1 MAGSSRGFVPAQGRP
16 GPTTSDLAAFLAGF
30 VFLALAWLW
39 LQRSVFVLQ
48 PGDEGIY
55 VYDSLL
61 ASRGTVPYLD
71 FFLAHPPLRI
81 VIGAAMLALGAPMV
95 AVKSLAPLAGIGAA
109 FFAGLTV
116 LAGTRGRA
124 GWALLA
130 SFLLLFASQS
140 FQALGSWAGVET
152 GMFLVALAV
161 HALSR
166 RRFKM
171 AGAVSAVATW
181 QCLHALVPVP
191 VLALWAWRE
200 RGLGPFLGGLAIG
213 PVLHGLTYALCGEAY
228 VDQVFL
234 YHLRKVGTDP
244 YAQPMERLLAF
255 LYGDV
260 GLIAFAFAGLLPQD
274 STSRWAAIGGLA
286 CVAVVAVYSS
296 LMTYYF
302 IIAFP
307 LLAIASAFGLRHLHG
322 LVPIRGLGWVV
333 LVVVLTV
340 TYLPHVSGA
349 LGLEQVRT
357 REAQAVDAL
366 AGRLGRCRPESGEIW
381 GTSSLVPLLALRT
394 GLTVA
399 AMEVDTDDKRFTSG
413 TSDIGAVLDRV
424 FAGPPPM
431 VVLALDGGL
440 DLVAGVRER
449 IRRELVP
456 AFRWDLTPAGLRGI
470 AFAQDREAARI
481 GECVSSPE
489 VVPAVRGRDD
499 GGP

>member
-1 MAGSSRGFVPAQGRP
+1 M
-16 GPTTSDLAAFLAGF
+16 FLAGF
-30 VFLALAWLW
+30 VLLSSAWLW

-61 ASRGTVPYLD
+61 ASGGAMPYLD

-81 VIGAAMLALGAPMV
+81 LIGAAILALGAPMV
-95 AVKSLAPLAGIGAA
+95 VVKSLAPLAGIGAA
-109 FFAGLTV
+109 LLAGLTV

-166 RRFKM
+166 RRFTM
-171 AGAVSAVATW
+171 AGAVSAVAAW
-181 QCLHALVPVP
+181 QCLHALAPIP
-191 VLALWAWRE
+191 VLAIWAWRE
-200 RGLGPFLGGLAIG
+200 RGLGPFLGGLALG
-213 PVLHGLTYALCGEAY
+213 PVLHGLTCAFFGGAY

-234 YHLRKVGTDP
+234 YHLRKLGTDP

-260 GLIAFAFAGLLPQD
+260 GLIAFALAGLLPRNR
-274 STSRWAAIGGLA
+274 TPRWTAIGGLA

-302 IIAFP
+302 IVAFP

-322 LVPIRGLGWVV
+322 LVPIRGLGWAM
-333 LVVVLTV
+333 LVVVLAV

-349 LGLEQVRT
+349 LGLKEVRT
-357 REAQAVDAL
+357 RESQAVDAL
-366 AGRLGRCRPESGEIW
+366 VGRLGRCRPESGEIW

-394 GLTVA
+394 GLSVA

-431 VVLALDGGL
+431 VFLALDGGL
-440 DLVAGVRER
+440 DLVAGVRNR
-449 IRRELVP
+449 VLRELVP
-456 AFRWDLTPAGLRGI
+456 VFRWDLGPAGLRGI
-470 AFAQDREAARI
+470 AFAHAREAVRI
-481 GECVSSPE
+481 GECVSSPQ
-489 VVPAVRGRDD
+489 VAPAGRARPDED
-499 GGP
+499 PWGSGAPRSSSG